1 MCMCFELSSML
12 MTVAGLSASF
22 VAIIGGFIASKLI
35 AVNGERDA
43 IENRLQELQSEIALK
58 ECLRDEHS
66 KLIEEDDA
74 ISFICDHIVD
84 VVNIELLSKVY
95 CTDED
100 ERISEDDLLPYWDK
114 AIELARRFQDLC
126 KEPTAYSDRRI
137 PVALANEVRGHT
149 FEYEVCSAI
158 AEEVFGVTIPM
169 THTISVE
176 LYNNA
181 FEKREAL
188 DVEIAA
194 LKIHKEQCAK
204 QRNALKKPK
213 GMKCGLTIFSLFSL
227 FNILVP
233 LTLSTVP
240 LKTVAVYNGVRAL
253 VIGTL
258 TVGLIATFIY
268 LAWLLHWKPI
278 EEDK

>member
-1 MCMCFELSSML
+1 MCMCFDLSSML
-12 MTVAGLSASF
+12 TTVAGASASF

-66 KLIEEDDA
+66 KFIEEDDA
-74 ISFICDHIVD
+74 LGFICDHIDD
-84 VVNIELLSKVY
+84 VVNIEPLGKVY
-95 CTDED
+95 CTEED

-114 AIELARRFQDLC
+114 AIELARRFHELC
-126 KEPTAYSDRRI
+126 KETTSYNDKQI
-137 PVALANEVRGHT
+137 PVTLASEVKGHT

-158 AEEVFGVTIPM
+158 AEELFNVTIPM
-169 THTISVE
+169 THTTSVE

-194 LKIHKEQCAK
+194 LKIHKEQCTK
-204 QRNALKKPK
+204 QRDALKKPK
-213 GMKCGLTIFSLFSL
+213 GMKCGLVIFALFSL
-227 FNILVP
+227 FNIIVP
-233 LTLSTVP
+233 LILSTVP

-268 LAWLLHWKPI
+268 LAWLLYWKPI
-278 EEDK
+278 KEDK